1 MDIENLQP
9 RGIDFHNDVEK
20 KRPSSNIHIRLQQRN
35 GKKTI
40 TLIEGLAEDL
50 DLKKI
55 LRAMKKTF
63 QTNGAILKPDD
74 NIIILQLNGDQRE
87 NARSFF
93 IKFKIWEA
101 PDPPIKIHGF

>member
-1 MDIENLQP
+1 MDIENLQV
-9 RGIDFHNDVEK
+9 RGVDFDDDVEK
-20 KRPSSNIHIRLQQRN
+20 ERPRSTIHIRLQQRN

-63 QTNGAILKPDD
+63 QTNCAILHPDED
-74 NIIILQLNGDQRE
+74 KTILQLNGDQRE
-87 NARSFF
+87 NARTFF
-93 IKFKIWEA
+93 TKYKIWES

>member
-1 MDIENLQP
+1 MNIENLQL
-9 RGIDFHNDVEK
+9 RGINFEEEVEE
-20 KRPSSNIHIRLQQRN
+20 KRPLSNIHIHLQQRN

-63 QTNGAILKPDD
+63 QTNGAILKPDED
-74 NIIILQLNGDQRE
+74 KTILQLNGDQRE
-87 NARSFF
+87 NTRVFF
-93 IKFKIWEA
+93 IKYKIWETTV
-101 PDPPIKIHGF
+101 DPKSQ